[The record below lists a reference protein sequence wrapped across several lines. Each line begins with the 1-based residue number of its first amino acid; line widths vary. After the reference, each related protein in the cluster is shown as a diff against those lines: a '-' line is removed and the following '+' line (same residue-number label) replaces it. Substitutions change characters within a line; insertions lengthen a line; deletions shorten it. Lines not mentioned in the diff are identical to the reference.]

1 MNNFPYA
8 VSLLKALVKQLP
20 GFLEGRQAL
29 RACEIKLNP
38 EPKKGGLFSGMKI
51 STSKLTSSKKDAAT
65 QLSSLEDELENDPYS
80 IPVNEALYA
89 AAMEVDFPDLA
100 AFALE
105 TIRQGHPANKK
116 MLHML
121 ASHYVSRDL
130 PAKAAEVFHDIV
142 KLDPTDSVA
151 VKSEK
156 DCMARATMQQQKWEE
171 AKSFKDVMKDSS
183 ETNALDKSDKKGLTR
198 AELEERLGLL
208 SARYAQNQQDQAVVR
223 DIANVY
229 EQMEDWAN
237 AYSFYSYAFSLSNN
251 DISLENKAGEMNE
264 RLRKAQ
270 VEEIRKRAAA
280 DPDNKE
286 GSRRTAGSPVPPARG
301 KQSHGSADAF

>member
-1 MNNFPYA
+1 
-8 VSLLKALVKQLP
+8 
-20 GFLEGRQAL
+20 
-29 RACEIKLNP
+29 
-38 EPKKGGLFSGMKI
+38 MKI

-198 AELEERLGLL
+198 CGTGRTPGP
-208 SARYAQNQQDQAVVR
+208 
-223 DIANVY
+223 
-229 EQMEDWAN
+229 
-237 AYSFYSYAFSLSNN
+237 SFRPLCP
-251 DISLENKAGEMNE
+251 EPAGSGRGAGHRQ
-264 RLRKAQ
+264 RLRTDGGLGQ
-270 VEEIRKRAAA
+270 RLLLL
-280 DPDNKE
+280 
-286 GSRRTAGSPVPPARG
+286 
-301 KQSHGSADAF
+301 